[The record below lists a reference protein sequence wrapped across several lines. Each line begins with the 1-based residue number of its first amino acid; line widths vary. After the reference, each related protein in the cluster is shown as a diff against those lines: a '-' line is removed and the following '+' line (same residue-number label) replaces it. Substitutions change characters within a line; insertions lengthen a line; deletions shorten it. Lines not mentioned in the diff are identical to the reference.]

1 MVTSNASTPAASSQE
16 GDSVSDAH
24 SFAVDV
30 LRIICRRFEEKA
42 QDIRLLAENAT
53 SFEAWLNWEA
63 YLACKLQ
70 QSAYPFCEVT
80 AKPPYGGTNG
90 EEVKDDNGNPYLKR
104 GDLRVGATYEKGDH
118 RWVFAEFALLH
129 DGNRQGDTWQRKI
142 EKDVA
147 RLKRLG
153 WVNSIS
159 LLVLV
164 AVSRSDVLTTWGESL
179 ESSSVWNRPALTEPF
194 AFSLPDGG
202 SLVVKAFDVKR
213 READVRSI

>member
-1 MVTSNASTPAASSQE
+1 M
-16 GDSVSDAH
+16 SDAH

-42 QDIRLLAENAT
+42 ADLRLMAEAGT
-53 SFEAWLNWEA
+53 SFEAWLNGEA

-80 AKPPYGGTNG
+80 AKPPYGGVNG

-118 RWVFAEFALLH
+118 RWVFAEFAVLH
-129 DGNRQGDTWQRKI
+129 DGNREGDRWQRKV
-142 EKDVA
+142 EKDVS

-164 AVSRSDVLTTWGESL
+164 AVSKSDVLTTWGESL
-179 ESSSVWNRPALTEPF
+179 EAFAFWNRPPLTEPF
-194 AFSLPDGG
+194 VLSLPNGG
-202 SLVVKAFDVKR
+202 SLVVRAFDVKQN
-213 READVRSI
+213 EGDVRSI

>member
-1 MVTSNASTPAASSQE
+1 M
-16 GDSVSDAH
+16 SDAH

-42 QDIRLLAENAT
+42 ADLRLMAESGT
-53 SFEAWLNWEA
+53 SFKAWLNGEA

-70 QSAYPFCEVT
+70 QAAYPFCEVT

-90 EEVKDDNGNPYLKR
+90 EDVNDENGNPYLKR
-104 GDLRVGATYEKGDH
+104 GDLRVGATHEKGDH
-118 RWVFAEFALLH
+118 RWVFAEFAVLY
-129 DGNRQGDTWQRKI
+129 DGNPPYDAWQR
-142 EKDVA
+142 EVEEDVS

-164 AVSRSDVLTTWGESL
+164 AVSRSDVLKTWGESL
-179 ESSSVWNRPALTEPF
+179 EGFGVWNRPALTEPF
-194 AFSLPDGG
+194 SLSLPDGG

-213 READVRSI
+213 READVRSK

>member
-1 MVTSNASTPAASSQE
+1 M
-16 GDSVSDAH
+16 SDAH

-30 LRIICRRFEEKA
+30 LRIICCRFQEKA
-42 QDIRLLAENAT
+42 ADLRLMAET
-53 SFEAWLNWEA
+53 DVSFEVWLNGEA

-80 AKPPYGGTNG
+80 AKPLYGGANG
-90 EEVKDDNGNPYLKR
+90 EEVKDENGNPYLKQ

-118 RWVFAEFALLH
+118 RWVFAELAVLH
-129 DGNRQGDTWQRKI
+129 DGNREGDKWQRKI
-142 EKDVA
+142 EKDVS

-164 AVSRSDVLTTWGESL
+164 VVSKSDDLTTAVDRL
-179 ESSSVWNRPALTEPF
+179 ESSAVWNRPALTEPF
-194 AFSLPDGG
+194 SLSLPDGG
-202 SLVVKAFDVKR
+202 SLVVKAFDVKQ